1 MALGHLPAAADELKA
16 NFAAVWPAPM
26 LDKINA
32 LPHAE
37 RQLAADDRYV
47 QRYAI
52 EHCFDV
58 GGHVIRAFHIMDPW
72 RIFRRQTIKRSNQI
86 RLHVGI
92 GIFLDREGCRGVAEI
107 DK

>member
-1 MALGHLPAAADELKA
+1 M
-16 NFAAVWPAPM
+16 WPAPM

-37 RQLAADDRYV
+37 RQLAANDRYV
-47 QRYAI
+47 ERYAI
-52 EHCFDV
+52 EHRFDV
-58 GGHVIRAFHIMDPW
+58 GGHVIRAFHIMDPR

-92 GIFLDREGCRGVAEI
+92 GIFLDREGCRGVSEI